1 MKKRRVWPWALTIT
15 VLLTVIALVTT
26 WLQTSPIPYSSLNST
41 EQGTKGIYRL
51 LQERE
56 VPVDRWE
63 TGWDRL
69 PESTGHVLWVI
80 QPEQKV
86 YFPEVEGEW
95 LKRWVK
101 KGNTVVIWSGP
112 KTPLSQELGFDAA
125 QSADGVRK
133 VKMAPTTEGW
143 LKEVHSLYFPHG
155 HQVEGSPDRVWM
167 DEQGSPRVGKRSM
180 GRGAIYYIPEP
191 DVITNQAI
199 DRADNLALALHM
211 ASFTAGEG
219 KVWFDESVHQSVE
232 STAPAAPSQ
241 PGTPSTVEE
250 LLTPLMRLLLAQL
263 LLGGILW
270 LYLQGK
276 RFGAPRLEP
285 IQEKATGDEY
295 IRGMASLYQWAG
307 LKQESLAIQL
317 EGLLRETNLRMG
329 LSPKASRAE
338 LWEQI
343 EKRMGPTACK
353 GLQDLADQVE
363 GLTPPV
369 KRSSFLRISQ
379 ALQKWKEELEEWTR
393 NRSGR

>member
-1 MKKRRVWPWALTIT
+1 
-15 VLLTVIALVTT
+15 
-26 WLQTSPIPYSSLNST
+26 
-41 EQGTKGIYRL
+41 
-51 LQERE
+51 
-56 VPVDRWE
+56 
-63 TGWDRL
+63 
-69 PESTGHVLWVI
+69 
-80 QPEQKV
+80 
-86 YFPEVEGEW
+86 
-95 LKRWVK
+95 
-101 KGNTVVIWSGP
+101 
-112 KTPLSQELGFDAA
+112 
-125 QSADGVRK
+125 
-133 VKMAPTTEGW
+133 
-143 LKEVHSLYFPHG
+143 
-155 HQVEGSPDRVWM
+155 
-167 DEQGSPRVGKRSM
+167 
-180 GRGAIYYIPEP
+180 
-191 DVITNQAI
+191 
-199 DRADNLALALHM
+199 
-211 ASFTAGEG
+211 
-219 KVWFDESVHQSVE
+219 
-232 STAPAAPSQ
+232 
-241 PGTPSTVEE
+241 TVEE

-285 IQEKATGDEY
+285 IQEEATGDEY